1 MLLISEKKVE
11 YEGVSK
17 YCNHSRLQGHEISQ
31 LERELGKQ
39 KEKSDNEQANGR
51 NIGVQENEQTK
62 DKQEQNHQLDQKGKG
77 VKKND
82 EANQNASTNSQIA
95 DIPVTR
101 KAILAADK
109 CSI

>member
-1 MLLISEKKVE
+1 MVGSKQRTKKNSLRT
-11 YEGVSK
+11 Y
-17 YCNHSRLQGHEISQ
+17 R
-31 LERELGKQ
+31 LERELADQ

-62 DKQEQNHQLDQKGKG
+62 DKQEQTHQQDQKGKG

-82 EANQNASTNSQIA
+82 EANRNASTNSQIA